1 MLVFVR
7 FSADSGVEAATVEE
21 AVQGCVGRSGS
32 VIGAST
38 TSVDIEITDANEVRT
53 ILQSL
58 AAALRAIG
66 MPPSTQLDIP
76 SSGQR
81 FGILDF

>member
-7 FSADSGVEAATVEE
+7 FGADSPIEAAQVEE
-21 AVQGCVGRSGS
+21 AVQGCVGRGGA
-32 VIGAST
+32 VIGASPF
-38 TSVDIEITDANEVRT
+38 SIDIEIHEATEIRP

-58 AAALRAIG
+58 AAALRELG
-66 MPPSTQLDIP
+66 MAPSTQLDIP

>member
-7 FSADSGVEAATVEE
+7 FDLDGPIEPAQIEETVQ
-21 AVQGCVGRSGS
+21 ACVGRGGA
-32 VIGAST
+32 VIGASP
-38 TSVDIEITDANEVRT
+38 TSIDIELHGEIRP
-53 ILQSL
+53 ILESL
-58 AAALRAIG
+58 AAALRDLG
-66 MPPSTQLDIP
+66 MPPTTQLDIP